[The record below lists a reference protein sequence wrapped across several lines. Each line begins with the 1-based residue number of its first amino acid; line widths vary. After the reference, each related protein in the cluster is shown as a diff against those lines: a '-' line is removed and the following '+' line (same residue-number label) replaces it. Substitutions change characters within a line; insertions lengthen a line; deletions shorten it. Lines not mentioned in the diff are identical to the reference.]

1 MAITT
6 YAGFKEAKQQDVEI
20 ALITN
25 FTTIANA
32 YFSCFGGTL
41 AGANTANGVVPTD
54 ADGLLPNYGSGIDNF
69 AAGAKGYLTR
79 FWFSNQGANS
89 SNGIAILYDM
99 VFKAGAYAFNANT
112 TLASQPSYS
121 ARMPSG
127 TDYTNTEIWI
137 EAVTAFTGNL
147 SIAVTYTNE
156 SGVAGRTTGTVATG
170 LAPTVRRAIRL
181 PLQSGDTGVQRI
193 DSVVATVSTAGTF
206 NVVVLRR
213 VAMARQY
220 VSTQVLGVNNVFAG
234 DVLMTG
240 MPEVFQTSCL
250 TIMQLTEIT
259 TSGQPYFLA
268 EVASG

>member
-1 MAITT
+1 
-6 YAGFKEAKQQDVEI
+6 
-20 ALITN
+20 
-25 FTTIANA
+25 
-32 YFSCFGGTL
+32 
-41 AGANTANGVVPTD
+41 VPTD
-54 ADGLLPNYGSGIDNF
+54 ADGFLPDYGSRIDDF

-79 FWFSNQGANS
+79 FWYVNQGAVSAN
-89 SNGIAILYDM
+89 NVAILYDM

-112 TLASQPSYS
+112 TLTSQPSYS
-121 ARMPSG
+121 ARMPGG

-170 LAPTVRRAIRL
+170 IAPTVRRAIHL
-181 PLQSGDTGVQRI
+181 PLQSGDTGVQKI

-213 VAMARQY
+213 LAMAAQY
-220 VSTQVLGVNNVFAG
+220 TASHAPMVSNLTGG
-234 DVLMTG
+234 DVVMAG

-250 TIMQLTEIT
+250 TIMELCPSTA
-259 TSGQPYFLA
+259 SGHPYFLA
-268 EVASG
+268 EIASG